1 MKSITLLI
9 IDESG
14 SMAGMEGYVNETYL
28 GIVNQIKT
36 ELIATPELEQ
46 FLEIWTFEGD
56 NFRQRVPFMQLSSS
70 TIPSTLEYK
79 PGFATPLFDAM
90 GISLTA
96 MDARIKT
103 VESLKDSHVNV
114 SIITDGMENSSTR
127 YSGRDIAKMVDSFKE
142 KNWNFAYYGTNHD
155 VFSVAKNLKMD
166 FVQSFVKDEEGF
178 MKNLSVLNERSHENR
193 RAYMDKFKK

>member
-1 MKSITLLI
+1 
-9 IDESG
+9 
-14 SMAGMEGYVNETYL
+14 
-28 GIVNQIKT
+28 
-36 ELIATPELEQ
+36 
-46 FLEIWTFEGD
+46 
-56 NFRQRVPFMQLSSS
+56 
-70 TIPSTLEYK
+70 
-79 PGFATPLFDAM
+79 
-90 GISLTA
+90 
-96 MDARIKT
+96 
-103 VESLKDSHVNV
+103 
-114 SIITDGMENSSTR
+114 MENSSTR

>member
-56 NFRQRVPFMQLSSS
+56 NFRQRVPFMQLSSG

-79 PGFATPLFDAM
+79 PGFSTPLFDAM

-96 MDARIKT
+96 MDARIKS

>member
-14 SMAGMEGYVNETYL
+14 SMAGMEGFVNETYL

-46 FLEIWTFEGD
+46 FIEIWTFEGE
-56 NFRQRVPFMQLSSS
+56 NFKQRVPFMQLSSS

-79 PGFATPLFDAM
+79 PGFSTPLFDAM

-96 MDARIKT
+96 MNDRIKS
-103 VESLKDSHVNV
+103 VESLKESHVNV
-114 SIITDGMENSSTR
+114 SIITDGMENSSSR
-127 YSGRDIAKMVDSFKE
+127 YLGTDIAKMVEALKE
-142 KNWNFAYYGTNHD
+142 SNWNFAYYGTNHD
-155 VFSVAKNLKMD
+155 VFSIAKDLKMD
-166 FVQSFVKDEEGF
+166 YVKSFVKDEEGF
-178 MKNLSVLNERSHENR
+178 MKNLNVLNERSHENR

>member
-56 NFRQRVPFMQLSSS
+56 NFRQRVPFMQLSSG

-79 PGFATPLFDAM
+79 PGFSTPLFDAM

-96 MDARIKT
+96 MDARIKS
-103 VESLKDSHVNV
+103 VESLKESHVNV

-142 KNWNFAYYGTNHD
+142 SNWNFAYYGTNHD
-155 VFSVAKNLKMD
+155 VFSIAKDLKMD
-166 FVQSFVKDEEGF
+166 YVKSFVKDEEGF
-178 MKNLSVLNERSHENR
+178 MKNLNVINERSHENR

>member
-96 MDARIKT
+96 MDARIKS
-103 VESLKDSHVNV
+103 VESLKESHVNV

>member
-14 SMAGMEGYVNETYL
+14 SMAGMEGFVNETYL

-46 FLEIWTFEGD
+46 FIEIWTFEGT
-56 NFRQRVPFMQLSSS
+56 NFRQRVPFMQLSSNS
-70 TIPSTLEYK
+70 IPSTLEYK
-79 PGFATPLFDAM
+79 PGFSTPLFDAM

-96 MDARIKT
+96 MNDRIKS
-103 VESLKDSHVNV
+103 VESLKESHVNV
-114 SIITDGMENSSTR
+114 SVITDGMENSSSR
-127 YSGRDIAKMVDSFKE
+127 YLGTDIAKMVEAFKE
-142 KNWNFAYYGTNHD
+142 SHWNFAYYGTNHD
-155 VFSVAKNLKMD
+155 VFSIAKDLKMD
-166 FVQSFVKDEEGF
+166 YVKSFVKDEEGF
-178 MKNLSVLNERSHENR
+178 MKNLNILNERSHENR

>member
-46 FLEIWTFEGD
+46 FLEIWTFEGE
-56 NFRQRVPFMQLSSS
+56 NIRQRVPFMQLSSG

>member
-46 FLEIWTFEGD
+46 FLEIWTFEGE
-56 NFRQRVPFMQLSSS
+56 NIRQRVPFMQLSSG

-79 PGFATPLFDAM
+79 PGFSTPLFDAM

-96 MDARIKT
+96 MDARIKS
-103 VESLKDSHVNV
+103 VESLKESHVNV

-127 YSGRDIAKMVDSFKE
+127 YLGRDIAKMVDSFKE